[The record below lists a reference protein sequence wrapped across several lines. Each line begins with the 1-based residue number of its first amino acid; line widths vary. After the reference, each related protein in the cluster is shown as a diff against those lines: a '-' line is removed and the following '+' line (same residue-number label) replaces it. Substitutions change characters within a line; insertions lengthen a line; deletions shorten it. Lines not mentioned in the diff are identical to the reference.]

1 MLRSLALHRVAAQ
14 SIATERHVI
23 VCGYGRTGQRLAHLL
38 EREKNRLHRARSRSR
53 AGARGGRRGRTVVY
67 GDASRRETLVAAG
80 IARASALV
88 ITFADTPL
96 ALRILHHA
104 PSSIRRCR

>member
-1 MLRSLALHRVAAQ
+1 VGRERVGR
-14 SIATERHVI
+14 ERDVI

-38 EREKNRLHRARSRSR
+38 EQERIEVIALDTDPERVRGAAA
-53 AGARGGRRGRTVVY
+53 AGERVVF
-67 GDASRRETLVAAG
+67 GDASRHETLVAAG

-88 ITFADTPL
+88 ITFADTEL

-104 PSSIRRCR
+104 RALNAAL